1 MYVFTLPT
9 QRIVHSG
16 FEKFIDLLSAA
27 NCLPLLSDF
36 SVESSFHNCFCA
48 KSSCLKCFGK
58 VKSLF
63 VDIKDFFVRIHFILL
78 ELRYNRS
85 FITNGV
91 VDN

>member
-36 SVESSFHNCFCA
+36 SVEVVFTI
-48 KSSCLKCFGK
+48 
-58 VKSLF
+58 VF
-63 VDIKDFFVRIHFILL
+63 VPRVL
-78 ELRYNRS
+78 
-85 FITNGV
+85 V
-91 VDN
+91 